1 MSQRR
6 IAGPE
11 DRIRTEVDVDLRF
24 EGLLDI
30 DPTND
35 AKDFS
40 LQRRLGADD
49 GVIKGNL
56 QLGGNVVGHRLSF
69 QFAELGF
76 SSRSDGGHKPKVVPI
91 KWSNL
96 YTCNVR
102 ADGRRIGG

>member
-30 DPTND
+30 DPAND
-35 AKDFS
+35 AKAFN

-56 QLGGNVVGHRLSF
+56 YLGGNVVGHRLSF
-69 QFAELGF
+69 HFAEPRF
-76 SSRSDGGHKPKVVPI
+76 SSRYASRPRPTDHRTSLVWGKRV
-91 KWSNL
+91 
-96 YTCNVR
+96 
-102 ADGRRIGG
+102 